1 MIMKVDETN
10 FIRCIRK
17 GREEGILYVIE
28 TYGGYLR
35 TIVRRRLFAVPDL
48 VDDCM
53 NDILFGIWK
62 NIDSYDESKGSFL
75 NWASAVAQLKA
86 IDYLRKAGWEL
97 KSVSLDEL
105 ELELPQEDA
114 GLAALIE
121 QELSEGMQE
130 LLSCL
135 NEQDRELFLRIY
147 GNEEDPGK
155 TGKEMGLTKNSVYV
169 RLSRGKKKMRM
180 FAAARKG
187 M

>member
-1 MIMKVDETN
+1 MKVDETN

-28 TYGGYLR
+28 TYGRYLR
-35 TIVRRRLFAVPDL
+35 TIVRRRLFALPDR

-53 NDILFGIWK
+53 NDIFFGIWK
-62 NIDSYDESKGSFL
+62 NINSFDESKGSFL

-86 IDYLRKAGWEL
+86 IDYLRKAGREI

-105 ELELPQEDA
+105 ESGLPQEDQ

-135 NEQDRELFLRIY
+135 SAQDRELFLRIY
-147 GNEEDPGK
+147 GKEEDPGK
-155 TGKEMGLTKNSVYV
+155 AGLEMGLTKNSVYA

-180 FAAARKG
+180 FAMRKG

>member
-1 MIMKVDETN
+1 MKVDETN

-86 IDYLRKAGWEL
+86 IDYLRKACMCGFPGER
-97 KSVSLDEL
+97 KRC
-105 ELELPQEDA
+105 A
-114 GLAALIE
+114 
-121 QELSEGMQE
+121 
-130 LLSCL
+130 CL
-135 NEQDRELFLRIY
+135 RQRERGCKY
-147 GNEEDPGK
+147 
-155 TGKEMGLTKNSVYV
+155 
-169 RLSRGKKKMRM
+169 GKKYIQT
-180 FAAARKG
+180 G
-187 M
+187 